1 MELPPT
7 VCFTVRHCNSL
18 RRVYTFVVKIE
29 EQDAEKDGGR
39 YEISEASTKRS
50 DLPISAILSCSMH
63 AIRSMLTALNYAFP
77 YAWETFICRGLNS
90 VKARLGA

>member
-1 MELPPT
+1 M
-7 VCFTVRHCNSL
+7 
-18 RRVYTFVVKIE
+18 VKIE

-77 YAWETFICRGLNS
+77 YAWETFICRGLNN